1 MVPIEKQLAN
11 IERVRKREEARLIK
25 LAKKAGLFDW
35 RIKTADLEALLSSGL
50 KALDPRQQSQLSKL
64 ETAMAQAK
72 KKQSEHERRQD
83 AQRKILLGSFLIAQM
98 RHKPVLKADL
108 IPELEQFLDQHKDP
122 NIAKRNKEL
131 LKEWLGED
139 GEGEKQ

>member
-1 MVPIEKQLAN
+1 MESIEKQAAN
-11 IERVRKREEARLIK
+11 IERVRKREETRLIK

-35 RIKTADLEALLSSGL
+35 RIKTAELEALLSAGL
-50 KALDPRQQSQLSKL
+50 KTLDPRRQSQLSKL
-64 ETAMAQAK
+64 DTTMAHAK

-83 AQRKILLGSFLIAQM
+83 TQRKILLGSFLIAQM

-108 IPELEQFLDQHKDP
+108 IPELDQFLDQHKNP

-131 LKEWLGED
+131 LKEWLGE
-139 GEGEKQ
+139 GE